1 VPKVPASSFV
11 VDLTRD
17 LIQLDTTNPPGQE
30 HIAVDLIE
38 RVLDEAGIPS
48 ARYEN
53 ARGRPN
59 LVARLKGKGK
69 APPFLLQGH
78 VDVVTTVN
86 QEWAHKPFGGEIV
99 DGYLWGRG
107 ALDMKGG
114 VAMMVSAMLQ
124 AQAKGGAPGDLV
136 LAVLADEEAG
146 GNQGAKFLV
155 DQHPDL
161 FSGIKHG
168 IGESGGVVQHLGGK
182 RFYPIMVSEKRG
194 CQVLA
199 TLRGPGGHGSIPAHG
214 GAMSKLGA
222 LLTKLDTA
230 RLPVHITPPVR
241 LLLEGMRD
249 ALDEP
254 WKGRMAAL
262 LDPALAD
269 ATLSELG
276 PLGRNLDAALH
287 NTMNATIASGGL
299 KVNVIPSEVS
309 VVLDGRL
316 LPGFGPEDMLRE
328 LRAVVG
334 PDPELEV
341 QLLGP
346 AQPEIDL
353 SQIELL
359 ASVLREADPGSVP
372 LPFLVTGGTDA
383 RHFAKLGIRTYGFLP
398 LNNPADFSG
407 SATIH
412 AADERVPV
420 SALEFGAWCVFEAV
434 MRYRG

>member
-1 VPKVPASSFV
+1 MPESSFV

-30 HIAVDLIE
+30 HIAVDLVE
-38 RVLDEAGIPS
+38 RVLDEAGISS

-59 LVARLKGKGK
+59 LVARLKGRGD

-86 QEWAHKPFGGEIV
+86 QQWKHKPFGGEIV

-114 VAMMVSAMLQ
+114 VAMMVSALM
-124 AQAKGGAPGDLV
+124 QAKARGGAPGDLV
-136 LAVLADEEAG
+136 LAALADEEAG
-146 GNQGAKFLV
+146 GNQGAKWLV
-155 DQHPDL
+155 DKHSEL
-161 FSGIKHG
+161 FSGIKHA
-168 IGESGGVVQHLGGK
+168 IGESGGVVQHLGGR

-199 TLRGPGGHGSIPAHG
+199 TLRGPGGHGSIPSHG
-214 GAMSKLGA
+214 GAMAKLGA
-222 LLTKLDTA
+222 LLAKLDSA
-230 RLPVHITPPVR
+230 RLPVHITPPVK

-262 LDPALAD
+262 LDPAHAND
-269 ATLSELG
+269 ALVELG

-287 NTMNATIASGGL
+287 NTVNATIVSGGL
-299 KVNVIPSEVS
+299 KINVIPSEVQ
-309 VVLDGRL
+309 VQLDGRL

-328 LRAVVG
+328 LREVVG
-334 PDPELEV
+334 PEPELEV
-341 QLLGP
+341 QLVGP
-346 AQPEIDL
+346 AQPPIDL
-353 SQIELL
+353 SQLELF
-359 ASVLREADPGSVP
+359 ASVLRDADPGCVP
-372 LPFLVTGGTDA
+372 LPYLVTGGTDA

-398 LNNPADFSG
+398 LNNPPDFNG
-407 SATIH
+407 LNTIH

-420 SALEFGAWCVFEAV
+420 SALEFGAQCVFEAV
-434 MRYRG
+434 MRYHG

>member
-1 VPKVPASSFV
+1 VTALPQV
-11 VDLTRD
+11 VELARD

-30 HIAVDLIE
+30 HIAVELIE
-38 RVLDEAGIPS
+38 GLLGGARVES
-48 ARYEN
+48 TRYEN
-53 ARGRPN
+53 APGRPN
-59 LVARLKGKGK
+59 LVARLKGRGQ

-86 QEWAHKPFGGEIV
+86 QNWRHQPFGGEII

-114 VAMMVSAMLQ
+114 VAMMVSAFLR
-124 AQAKGGAPGDLV
+124 ANARGGAPGDLV

-146 GNQGAKFLV
+146 GNQGARWLV
-155 DQHPDL
+155 DNHPEL
-161 FSGIKHG
+161 FTEIRHG
-168 IGESGGVVQHLGGK
+168 IGESGGVVQHLGGR

-199 TLRGPGGHGSIPAHG
+199 TLRGLGGHGSIPARA
-214 GAMSKLGA
+214 GAMAKLGA
-222 LLTKLDTA
+222 MLTTLDTS
-230 RLPVHITPPVR
+230 RLPVHITPPVK

-249 ALDEP
+249 ALEEP
-254 WKGRMAAL
+254 WHGRMAAL
-262 LDPALAD
+262 LDPARSD
-269 ATLSELG
+269 ATLPELG
-276 PLGRNLDAALH
+276 PLGRSLDAALH
-287 NTMNATIASGGL
+287 NTVNATMITGGL

-309 VVLDGRL
+309 VQLDGRL

-341 QLLGP
+341 QLVGP

-353 SQIELL
+353 SQFELF
-359 ASVLREADPGSVP
+359 ASVLREADPGCLP
-372 LPFLVTGGTDA
+372 LPYLVSGGTDA
-383 RHFAKLGIRTYGFLP
+383 RHFARLGIRTYGFLP
-398 LNNPADFSG
+398 LNTPADFNG
-407 SATIH
+407 STTIH

-420 SALEFGAWCVFEAV
+420 SALEFGARCVFEAV

>member
-1 VPKVPASSFV
+1 MPEHAFV

-38 RVLDEAGIPS
+38 RVLDEAGIS
-48 ARYEN
+48 SSRYEN

-59 LVARLKGKGK
+59 LVARLKGQGK
-69 APPFLLQGH
+69 APPFLMQGH

-86 QEWAHKPFGGEIV
+86 QEWTHKPFGGEIV
-99 DGYLWGRG
+99 GGYLWGRG
-107 ALDMKGG
+107 ALDMKSG
-114 VAMMVSAMLQ
+114 VAMMVSAILQ
-124 AQAKGGAPGDLV
+124 AHANGGAPGDLV

-146 GNQGAKFLV
+146 GNQGAKWLV
-155 DQHPDL
+155 ENHPQL
-161 FSGIKHG
+161 FAGIKHG
-168 IGESGGVVQHLGGK
+168 IGESGGVVQHLGGR

-194 CQVLA
+194 CQILV
-199 TLRGPGGHGSIPAHG
+199 TLRGPGGHGSIPTHG
-214 GAMSKLGA
+214 GAMAKLGA

-230 RLPVHITPPVR
+230 HLPVHITPPVK

-249 ALDEP
+249 ALEEP

-262 LDPALAD
+262 LDPVRAD
-269 ATLSELG
+269 ATLAEIG
-276 PLGRNLDAALH
+276 PMGRNLDAALH
-287 NTMNATIASGGL
+287 NTVNATILSGGL
-299 KVNVIPSEVS
+299 KINVIPSEVQ
-309 VVLDGRL
+309 VQLDGRL
-316 LPGFGPEDMLRE
+316 LPGFGPDDMIRE

-341 QLLGP
+341 QLVGP

-353 SQIELL
+353 SQLELF
-359 ASVLREADPGSVP
+359 ASVLRDADPGCVP
-372 LPFLVTGGTDA
+372 LPYLVTGGTDA

-398 LNNPADFSG
+398 LNNPSDFNG

-420 SALEFGAWCVFEAV
+420 SALEFGARCVFEAV

>member
-1 VPKVPASSFV
+1 VPDHAFV

-30 HIAVDLIE
+30 RIAVDLIE
-38 RVLDEAGIPS
+38 RILDEAGIS
-48 ARYEN
+48 SSRYEN

-59 LVARLKGKGK
+59 LVARLKGQGN

-86 QEWAHKPFGGEIV
+86 QEWAHKPFGGEIIG
-99 DGYLWGRG
+99 GYLWGRG

-114 VAMMVSAMLQ
+114 VAMMVTAVMQ
-124 AQAKGGAPGDLV
+124 AHANGGAPGDLV
-136 LAVLADEEAG
+136 LVVLADEEAG
-146 GNQGAKFLV
+146 GNQGAKWLV
-155 DQHPDL
+155 DNHPQL
-161 FSGIKHG
+161 FAGIKHG
-168 IGESGGVVQHLGGK
+168 IGESGGVVQHLGGR

-194 CQVLA
+194 CQILA
-199 TLRGPGGHGSIPAHG
+199 TLRGPGGHGSIPTHG
-214 GAMSKLGA
+214 GAMAKLGA

-230 RLPVHITPPVR
+230 HLPVHITPPVK

-249 ALDEP
+249 ALEEP

-262 LDPALAD
+262 LDPAKAD
-269 ATLSELG
+269 ATLAEIG
-276 PLGRNLDAALH
+276 PMGRNLDAALH
-287 NTMNATIASGGL
+287 NTVNATIVNGGL
-299 KVNVIPSEVS
+299 KINVIPSEVQ
-309 VVLDGRL
+309 VQLDGRL
-316 LPGFGPEDMLRE
+316 LPGFGPEDMIRE

-341 QLLGP
+341 QLVGP

-353 SQIELL
+353 SQLELF
-359 ASVLREADPGSVP
+359 ASVLRDADPGCVP
-372 LPFLVTGGTDA
+372 LPYLVTGGTDA

-398 LNNPADFSG
+398 LNNPADFNG

-420 SALEFGAWCVFEAV
+420 SALEFGARCVFEAV

>member
-1 VPKVPASSFV
+1 VPAHAFV

-30 HIAVDLIE
+30 LIAVDLIE
-38 RVLDEAGIPS
+38 RVLDEAGIS
-48 ARYEN
+48 SSRYEN

-59 LVARLKGKGK
+59 LVARLKGRGE

-78 VDVVTTVN
+78 VDVVTTIN
-86 QEWAHKPFGGEIV
+86 QAWAHKPFGGEIV

-114 VAMMVSAMLQ
+114 VAMMVSALLE
-124 AQAKGGAPGDLV
+124 AHSRGGAPGDLV

-146 GNQGAKFLV
+146 GNQGAKWLV
-155 DQHPDL
+155 DNHPGL

-199 TLRGPGGHGSIPAHG
+199 TLRGPGGHGSIPMRG
-214 GAMSKLGA
+214 GAMAKLGA
-222 LLTKLDTA
+222 LVTKLDTA
-230 RLPVHITPPVR
+230 HLPVHITPPVK

-249 ALDEP
+249 ALEEP
-254 WKGRMAAL
+254 WRGRMAAL
-262 LDPALAD
+262 LDPEKTDGMLA
-269 ATLSELG
+269 EIG

-287 NTMNATIASGGL
+287 NTVNATIVGGGL
-299 KVNVIPSEVS
+299 KINVIPSEVQ
-309 VVLDGRL
+309 VQLDGRL
-316 LPGFGPEDMLRE
+316 LPGFGPQDMLRE

-341 QLLGP
+341 QLVGP

-353 SQIELL
+353 SQLDL
-359 ASVLREADPGSVP
+359 FASVLREADPGCHP
-372 LPFLVTGGTDA
+372 LPYLVTGGTDA
-383 RHFAKLGIRTYGFLP
+383 RHFARLGIRTYGFLP
-398 LNNPADFSG
+398 LNNPPDFNG

-420 SALEFGAWCVFEAV
+420 SALEFGARCVLEAV

>member
-1 VPKVPASSFV
+1 MPDQAFV

-17 LIQLDTTNPPGQE
+17 LIRLDTTNPPGQE
-30 HIAVDLIE
+30 LIAIDLIE
-38 RVLDEAGIPS
+38 RVLDEAGVSS

-59 LVARLKGKGK
+59 LVARLKGRGE

-86 QEWAHKPFGGEIV
+86 QSWRHKPFGGEIV

-114 VAMMVSAMLQ
+114 VAMMVSAVLQ
-124 AQAKGGAPGDLV
+124 AQGRGGAPGDLV
-136 LAVLADEEAG
+136 LAILADEEAG
-146 GNQGAKFLV
+146 GNQGAKWLV
-155 DQHPDL
+155 DNHPEL
-161 FSGIKHG
+161 FTGIKHG
-168 IGESGGVVQHLGGK
+168 IGESGGVAQHIGGQ
-182 RFYPIMVSEKRG
+182 RFYPIMVAEKRG

-214 GAMSKLGA
+214 GAMAKLGA
-222 LLTKLDTA
+222 LLTTLDSA
-230 RLPVHITPPVR
+230 RLPVHISPPVK

-262 LDPALAD
+262 LEPARAD

-276 PLGRNLDAALH
+276 PMGANLDAALH
-287 NTMNATIASGGL
+287 NTVNATMISGGL
-299 KVNVIPSEVS
+299 KINVIPSEVQ
-309 VVLDGRL
+309 VQLDGRL
-316 LPGFGPEDMLRE
+316 LPGFGPEDMLHE
-328 LRAVVG
+328 LRAVIG
-334 PDPELEV
+334 PEPELEV
-341 QLLGP
+341 QLVGP

-353 SQIELL
+353 SQLELF
-359 ASVLREADPGSVP
+359 ASVLREADPGCVP
-372 LPFLVTGGTDA
+372 LPYLVTGGTDA
-383 RHFAKLGIRTYGFLP
+383 RHFARLGIRTYGFLP
-398 LNNPADFSG
+398 LNNPADFNG
-407 SATIH
+407 ATTIH

-420 SALEFGAWCVFEAV
+420 SALEFGARCVFEAV

>member
-1 VPKVPASSFV
+1 MPDSSFV
-11 VDLTRD
+11 VELTRD
-17 LIQLDTTNPPGQE
+17 LIRLDTTNPPGQE
-30 HIAVDLIE
+30 HIAIDLIE
-38 RVLDEAGIPS
+38 RLLDEAGIDS

-59 LVARLKGKGK
+59 LVARLKGRGE

-86 QEWAHKPFGGEIV
+86 QEWQHRPFAGEIV

-114 VAMMVSAMLQ
+114 VAMMVSALLD
-124 AQAKGGAPGDLV
+124 AHARGGAPGDLV
-136 LAVLADEEAG
+136 LTALADEEAG
-146 GNQGAKFLV
+146 GNQGAKWLV
-155 DQHPDL
+155 DKHPEL
-161 FSGIKHG
+161 FSGIKHA
-168 IGESGGVVQHLGGK
+168 IGESGGVVQHIGGR

-199 TLRGPGGHGSIPAHG
+199 TLRGPGGHGSIPARG
-214 GAMSKLGA
+214 GAMARVGA
-222 LLTKLDTA
+222 LLTKLDTV
-230 RLPVHITPPVR
+230 RLPVHITPPVK
-241 LLLEGMRD
+241 LLIEGMRD

-269 ATLSELG
+269 SALNDLG

-287 NTMNATIASGGL
+287 NTVNATIISGGL
-299 KVNVIPSEVS
+299 KINVIPSEVQ
-309 VVLDGRL
+309 VQLDGRL
-316 LPGFGPEDMLRE
+316 LPGFSPEDMLRE
-328 LRAVVG
+328 LRDVLG

-341 QLLGP
+341 QLVGP

-353 SQIELL
+353 SQLDL
-359 ASVLREADPGSVP
+359 FASVLREADPGCIP
-372 LPFLVTGGTDA
+372 LPYLVTGGTDA
-383 RHFAKLGIRTYGFLP
+383 RHFARLGIRTYGFLP
-398 LNNPADFSG
+398 LNNPADFNG
-407 SATIH
+407 ATTIH
-412 AADERVPV
+412 AADERVPI
-420 SALEFGAWCVFEAV
+420 SALEFGARCVFEAV

>member
-1 VPKVPASSFV
+1 VPALPLV
-11 VDLTRD
+11 VELTRD
-17 LIQLDTTNPPGQE
+17 LIQLDTTNPPGEE
-30 HIAVDLIE
+30 HIAVELIE
-38 RVLDEAGIPS
+38 RLLGGAQVAS

-53 ARGRPN
+53 APGRPN
-59 LVARLKGKGK
+59 LVARLKGRGE

-86 QEWAHKPFGGEIV
+86 QDWRHKPFGGEII

-114 VAMMVSAMLQ
+114 VAMMVSAFLE
-124 AQAKGGAPGDLV
+124 AQARGGSPGDLV
-136 LAVLADEEAG
+136 LVVLADEEAG
-146 GNQGAKFLV
+146 GNQGAKWLV
-155 DQHPDL
+155 DNHPEL

-168 IGESGGVVQHLGGK
+168 IGESGGVVQHLGGR

-194 CQVLA
+194 CQILA
-199 TLRGPGGHGSIPAHG
+199 TLRGPGGHASIPSRG
-214 GAMSKLGA
+214 GAMAKVGA
-222 LLTKLDTA
+222 MLTKLDTA
-230 RLPVHITPPVR
+230 RLPVHMTPPVK

-254 WKGRMAAL
+254 WRGRMAAL
-262 LDPALAD
+262 LDPVRTD
-269 ATLSELG
+269 ATLAEMG
-276 PLGRNLDAALH
+276 PLSRNLDAALH
-287 NTMNATIASGGL
+287 NTVSATIISGGL
-299 KVNVIPSEVS
+299 KVNVIPSEVQ

-316 LPGFGPEDMLRE
+316 LPGSGPEDMLSE

-341 QLLGP
+341 QLVGP

-353 SQIELL
+353 SQLELF
-359 ASVLREADPGSVP
+359 ASVLRDADPGCVP
-372 LPFLVTGGTDA
+372 LPYLVTGGTDA

-398 LNNPADFSG
+398 LNNPADFDG
-407 SATIH
+407 STTIH

-420 SALEFGAWCVFEAV
+420 SALEFGARCVFEAV

>member
-1 VPKVPASSFV
+1 MPDSSFV
-11 VDLTRD
+11 VELTRD
-17 LIQLDTTNPPGQE
+17 LIRLDTTNPPGQE
-30 HIAVDLIE
+30 HIAIDLIE
-38 RVLDEAGIPS
+38 RLLDEAGIDS

-59 LVARLKGKGK
+59 LVARLKGRGE

-86 QEWAHKPFGGEIV
+86 QEWQHRPFAGEIV

-114 VAMMVSAMLQ
+114 VAMMVSALLD
-124 AQAKGGAPGDLV
+124 AHARGGAPGDLV
-136 LAVLADEEAG
+136 LTALADEEAG
-146 GNQGAKFLV
+146 GNQGAKWLV
-155 DQHPDL
+155 DKHPEL
-161 FSGIKHG
+161 FSGIKHA
-168 IGESGGVVQHLGGK
+168 IGESGGVVQHIGGR

-199 TLRGPGGHGSIPAHG
+199 TLRGPGGHGSIPARG
-214 GAMSKLGA
+214 GAMARVGA
-222 LLTKLDTA
+222 LLTKLDTV
-230 RLPVHITPPVR
+230 RLPVHITPPVK
-241 LLLEGMRD
+241 LLIEGMRD

-269 ATLSELG
+269 SALNDLG

-287 NTMNATIASGGL
+287 NTVNATIISGGL
-299 KVNVIPSEVS
+299 KINVIPSEVR
-309 VVLDGRL
+309 VQLDGRL
-316 LPGFGPEDMLRE
+316 LPGFSPEDMLRE
-328 LRAVVG
+328 LRDVLG

-341 QLLGP
+341 QLVGP

-353 SQIELL
+353 SQLDL
-359 ASVLREADPGSVP
+359 FASVLREADPGCIP
-372 LPFLVTGGTDA
+372 LPYLVTGGTDA
-383 RHFAKLGIRTYGFLP
+383 RHFARLGIRTYGFLP
-398 LNNPADFSG
+398 LNNPADFNG
-407 SATIH
+407 ATTIH
-412 AADERVPV
+412 AADERVPI
-420 SALEFGAWCVFEAV
+420 SALEFGARCVFEAV